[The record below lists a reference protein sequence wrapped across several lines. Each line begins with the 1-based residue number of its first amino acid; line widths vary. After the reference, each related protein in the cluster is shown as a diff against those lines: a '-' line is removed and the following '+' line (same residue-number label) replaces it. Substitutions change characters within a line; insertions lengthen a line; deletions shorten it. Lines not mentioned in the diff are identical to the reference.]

1 MKRHISLLIA
11 ATALVCGSVR
21 AADAAM
27 SGRIDL
33 WQKGNIPTVTHNVN
47 NSDGPDFIP
56 NLGVFTVADYAE
68 EAAAKEVTYN
78 LYGQTIPEY
87 AAQNGIYIVR
97 HGHKTAKILK
107 R

>member
-11 ATALVCGSVR
+11 TTALVCDPVR

-33 WQKGNIPTVTHNVN
+33 WQKGNIPTVTRNVN

-56 NLGVFTVADYAE
+56 NLEVFTVADYAE
-68 EAAAKEVTYN
+68 EAAAKEVT
-78 LYGQTIPEY
+78 
-87 AAQNGIYIVR
+87 
-97 HGHKTAKILK
+97 
-107 R
+107 